1 MKRGEPSAYHRHF
14 APPPGAMVI
23 KSDLCVYTEYR
34 IYPGRGKRF
43 VAKDGKVTFYINQK
57 AFSLNRQ
64 KIKPVKLTWTQ
75 AWRRMNK
82 KGKVEKGKARKGR
95 KSTKFQK
102 AIVGMTLDDIKRKR
116 AQKPELR
123 QAAKEAAMKEAKERM
138 AKQGAVSKSGGSS
151 SAKAKA
157 APSGGGSKKDAP
169 QKSKG
174 GKAPGGMK

>member
-34 IYPGRGKRF
+34 IYPGRGKRY
-43 VAKDGKVTFYINQK
+43 VAKDGKMTFYINSK

-64 KIKPVKLTWTQ
+64 RIKPVKLTWTQ

-82 KGKVEKGKARKGR
+82 KGKVEEGR
-95 KSTKFQK
+95 KAKSRKTTKFQK

-123 QAAKEAAMKEAKERM
+123 QAAKEAALKEAKERM
-138 AKQGAVSKSGGSS
+138 AKRATAAKAPG
-151 SAKAKA
+151 AKAKA
-157 APSGGGSKKDAP
+157 APQQGSSKKDMAK
-169 QKSKG
+169 QNKSKG
-174 GKAPGGMK
+174 K